1 MNTESNVVTKIED
14 IQNPKAIEFH
24 KEHYAKF
31 IKAFRNKLA
40 DAMSTT
46 SSDKSAELM
55 AQAEA
60 LRYKYNKQLREH
72 CAFSKWSE

>member
-1 MNTESNVVTKIED
+1 MSKESNGVNKIQD
-14 IQNPKAIEFH
+14 IQNPYAIEFH
-24 KEHYAKF
+24 EQNYSKF

-46 SSDKSAELM
+46 STDKSAELM

-60 LRYKYNKQLREH
+60 LRNKYNKQLREH
-72 CAFSKWSE
+72 CAFNKYRD